1 MEEAILIGEKIIV
14 MPSNK
19 EEAPVIIDNPVFQIS
34 HEDKRDSDEFFEQTK
49 RIRKVM
55 QEKW

>member
-1 MEEAILIGEKIIV
+1 

-19 EEAPVIIDNPVFQIS
+19 ETKPEIIDNQLVFHMK
-34 HEDKRDSDEFFEQTK
+34 HEDKRDSVDFFEQTK

-55 QEKW
+55 QEIW